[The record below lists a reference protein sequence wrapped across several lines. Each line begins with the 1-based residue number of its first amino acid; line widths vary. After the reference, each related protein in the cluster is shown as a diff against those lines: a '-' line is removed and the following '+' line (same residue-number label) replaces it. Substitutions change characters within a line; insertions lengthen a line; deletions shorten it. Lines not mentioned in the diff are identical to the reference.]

1 MAKVVSA
8 GMKALMKERD
18 RLSEAAF
25 RLFQQSEELRQKVEG
40 IELAISILKGE
51 QREPEK
57 PAGITNVKGILL
69 DFARE
74 VAGSGLNAKIAVQI
88 AEKKGIKL
96 MRGTAA
102 SNLSRLKA
110 EGLLVHDGKKYKLPE
125 FVRSQLQL
133 AVHTGGKS
141 S

>member
-51 QREPEK
+51 QREP
-57 PAGITNVKGILL
+57 
-69 DFARE
+69 
-74 VAGSGLNAKIAVQI
+74 
-88 AEKKGIKL
+88 
-96 MRGTAA
+96 
-102 SNLSRLKA
+102 
-110 EGLLVHDGKKYKLPE
+110 
-125 FVRSQLQL
+125 
-133 AVHTGGKS
+133 
-141 S
+141 